1 MRLITS
7 IAFIALA
14 FAAPV
19 HAQQIDQQ
27 TRQQVEWIVVQ
38 FVDAL
43 NKGDGQ
49 TIAAQFS
56 ANLIAIGPRS
66 KATTIAQL
74 QDVIRAVHQRG
85 LAITATVDDIG
96 PLFGGQGIVATAPY
110 KGIAFNRPVR
120 AQIEGNFLLVLE
132 RVGDSWKICA
142 AVATRWLPATRVTV
156 FSSLKLVR
164 RTRGRARQR

>member
-27 TRQQVEWIVVQ
+27 TRQQVKSIVVQ

-43 NKGDGQ
+43 NKGDDQ
-49 TIAAQFS
+49 AIAAQFS
-56 ANLIAIGPRS
+56 PNLIAIGPRS

-74 QDVIRAVHQRG
+74 QDVIKAVHQRG
-85 LAITATVDDIG
+85 LAITATVDDIE

-132 RVGDSWKICA
+132 RVGDSWKIRA
-142 AVATRWLPATRVTV
+142 AVATRSLPATKGNGVQLAQ
-156 FSSLKLVR
+156 SSAPNER
-164 RTRGRARQR
+164 

>member
-14 FAAPV
+14 FAAP
-19 HAQQIDQQ
+19 AQQVDQQ
-27 TRQQVEWIVVQ
+27 TRQQVGSIVVQ

-43 NKGDGQ
+43 NKGDDQ
-49 TIAAQFS
+49 AIAAQFS
-56 ANLIAIGPRS
+56 PNLIVIGPRA

-74 QDVIRAVHQRG
+74 QEVIKAVHQRG
-85 LAITATVDDIG
+85 LSITATVEDIE
-96 PLFGGQGIVATAPY
+96 PLLGGQGIVATAPY

-132 RVGDSWKICA
+132 RVGDSWKIRA
-142 AVATRWLPATRVTV
+142 VVATRSLPATKGNGVQLAQ
-156 FSSLKLVR
+156 SSVPN
-164 RTRGRARQR
+164 AR

>member
-19 HAQQIDQQ
+19 HAQQVDQQ
-27 TRQQVEWIVVQ
+27 TRQQVESIVVQ

-43 NKGDGQ
+43 NKGDDQ
-49 TIAAQFS
+49 AIAAQFS
-56 ANLIAIGPRS
+56 PNLIAIGPRS

-74 QDVIRAVHQRG
+74 QAAIKAVHQRG
-85 LAITATVDDIG
+85 LAITATVDEIE
-96 PLFGGQGIVATAPY
+96 PLFAGQGIVATAPY

-120 AQIEGNFLLVLE
+120 SQIEGNFLLVLE
-132 RVGDSWKICA
+132 RVGDNWKIRA
-142 AVATRWLPATRVTV
+142 VVATRTLPATKGNGVQLAQ
-156 FSSLKLVR
+156 S
-164 RTRGRARQR
+164 RAPNER

>member
-19 HAQQIDQQ
+19 HAQQVDQQ
-27 TRQQVEWIVVQ
+27 TRQQVESIVVQ

-43 NKGDGQ
+43 NKGDDQ
-49 TIAAQFS
+49 AIAAQFS
-56 ANLIAIGPRS
+56 PNLIAIGPRS

-74 QDVIRAVHQRG
+74 QGVVKAVHERG
-85 LAITATVDDIG
+85 LAITATVDEIE
-96 PLFGGQGIVATAPY
+96 PLFAGQGIVATAPY

-120 AQIEGNFLLVLE
+120 SQIEGNFLLVLE
-132 RVGDSWKICA
+132 RVGDNWKIRA
-142 AVATRWLPATRVTV
+142 VVATRTLPATKGNGVQLAQ
-156 FSSLKLVR
+156 S
-164 RTRGRARQR
+164 RAPNER

>member
-19 HAQQIDQQ
+19 HAQQVDQQ
-27 TRQQVEWIVVQ
+27 TRQQVEAIVVQ

-43 NKGDGQ
+43 NNGDDQ
-49 TIAAQFS
+49 AIAAQFS
-56 ANLIAIGPRS
+56 PNLIVIGPRS

-74 QDVIRAVHQRG
+74 QDVVKAVHQRG
-85 LAITATVDDIG
+85 LAITATVDDIE

-120 AQIEGNFLLVLE
+120 SQIEGNFLLVLE
-132 RVGDSWKICA
+132 RVGDSWKIHA
-142 AVATRWLPATRVTV
+142 AVATRTLPATRGNGVQLAQ
-156 FSSLKLVR
+156 SSEPNER
-164 RTRGRARQR
+164 

>member
-19 HAQQIDQQ
+19 HAQQVDQQ
-27 TRQQVEWIVVQ
+27 TRQQVESIVVQ

-43 NKGDGQ
+43 NKGDDQ
-49 TIAAQFS
+49 AIAAQFS
-56 ANLIAIGPRS
+56 PNLIAIGPRS

-74 QDVIRAVHQRG
+74 QAAIKAVHQRG
-85 LAITATVDDIG
+85 LAITATVDEIE
-96 PLFGGQGIVATAPY
+96 PLFAGQGIVATAPY

-132 RVGDSWKICA
+132 RIGDSWKIHA
-142 AVATRWLPATRVTV
+142 AVATRSLPATKGNGVQLAQ
-156 FSSLKLVR
+156 SSEPNER
-164 RTRGRARQR
+164 

>member
-14 FAAPV
+14 FASPV

-27 TRQQVEWIVVQ
+27 TRQQVGSIVVQ

-43 NKGDGQ
+43 NKGDDQ
-49 TIAAQFS
+49 AIAAQFS
-56 ANLIAIGPRS
+56 PNLIVIGPRS

-85 LAITATVDDIG
+85 LAITATVDEIE
-96 PLFGGQGIVATAPY
+96 PLFAGQGIVATAPY

-132 RVGDSWKICA
+132 RVGDSWKIRA
-142 AVATRWLPATRVTV
+142 AVATRSLPATKGNGVQLAQ
-156 FSSLKLVR
+156 SSAPNER
-164 RTRGRARQR
+164 